1 MHQLYSLLAIAL
13 RKDEGQK
20 SEDRFKCCL
29 SSPELSPAERKIKKN
44 IEEIS
49 AQKSGRRRDEAP
61 KRVVSLLACH
71 HVRLEYLKLSAFRR
85 LVAVENGMKNLQ
97 RSKQADFLDARD
109 QTPPRRIASLADS
122 VFAARAC
129 DSKVSLLAD

>member
-13 RKDEGQK
+13 RKDEGQE

-71 HVRLEYLKLSAFRR
+71 HVRLEYLKLLPYPVGNTASTSRFINI
-85 LVAVENGMKNLQ
+85 LLTAVSCSFDLK
-97 RSKQADFLDARD
+97 SKPETDWNFVLKSIRNHGNHL
-109 QTPPRRIASLADS
+109 TLALNP
-122 VFAARAC
+122 C
-129 DSKVSLLAD
+129 